1 MRTALHYTDRSRN
14 AEKFLIAGVDEDAV
28 DKFSQTALQ
37 RATSLCFEGVVVA
50 TRSFEKKSRIWQ
62 VGLPIHF
69 DDKSVLVERVYA

>member
-14 AEKFLIAGVDEDAV
+14 AEKFLIAGVDVDAV

-50 TRSFEKKSRIWQ
+50 TRPFEKKSRIRCLGQW
-62 VGLPIHF
+62 
-69 DDKSVLVERVYA
+69 